1 MNVTACTHFVL
12 LKLEGALGSLANA
25 RRAHPRG
32 TRHLSSPWHL
42 APVPQFGAQSG
53 GEALNQLEQ
62 AAAGPC
68 FTLQCP
74 ERAVVWE
81 VVAQCGVPSTPGC
94 FLQDLLSPRGQN
106 LPPGIGGD
114 GEMWVWAE

>member
-1 MNVTACTHFVL
+1 M
-12 LKLEGALGSLANA
+12 
-25 RRAHPRG
+25 
-32 TRHLSSPWHL
+32 
-42 APVPQFGAQSG
+42 
-53 GEALNQLEQ
+53 
-62 AAAGPC
+62 
-68 FTLQCP
+68 
-74 ERAVVWE
+74 VWE